1 MTDDALNTLTPED
14 EEAADETVDKV
25 LYEVAGM
32 KLAGLI
38 RAGG

>member
-1 MTDDALNTLTPED
+1 MVDDALNTVTPED
-14 EEAADETVDKV
+14 EEAADEEMDKV

-38 RAGG
+38 KRGK